1 MWAFLVVILIVL
13 CHASLP
19 AIGGPLCGSV
29 LIKMHNLSA
38 SLRVLGNK
46 VVAYD
51 VHTALRSAT
60 ARHGNAAAN
69 ATSNVGRGGFH
80 PMLLTDPAVVFVPT
94 CALGGGAQGAVM
106 PAKQNPA

>member
-51 VHTALRSAT
+51 VHSRRCAVQQPDMVMQLQTLRAML
-60 ARHGNAAAN
+60 GEAAF
-69 ATSNVGRGGFH
+69 TQ
-80 PMLLTDPAVVFVPT
+80 
-94 CALGGGAQGAVM
+94 CC
-106 PAKQNPA
+106 